1 MLGGSVRT
9 HVKQPA
15 TFNFPHPVA
24 LFPVLAPDTRTLIKE
39 RSRAEFW
46 IIVQKGSCVC
56 VCARARA
63 YQTQGSMHR
72 PVFSLHVCVCVC
84 MCVCVCTLFL
94 VIESH
99 HVFSLNCGF
108 VTEIF
113 EGLEYHC
120 AKKRWVPFGRR
131 SIELLPSSDV
141 LVLNA

>member
-56 VCARARA
+56 VCARACISNTRKYA
-63 YQTQGSMHR
+63 SACFLA
-72 PVFSLHVCVCVC
+72 PCVCVCVC